1 MPRTVDPALH
11 ARRRETILEA
21 AGRLFAEQGFEW
33 TTVAQIAS
41 AAGVSSGSVFYYFDD
56 KPSVFRAVF
65 EQALPEN
72 EALIARHRGTEE
84 PLAAILDVVSGLAA
98 DAEDPNASGMVVEL
112 LRRIGHDEQ
121 LGAVVERASEVVRE
135 GLAGLVARGIEAGT
149 VDPVLDPADT
159 ATWLENIV
167 DAAYL
172 GARPGHSPLPELRR
186 TVARYLEPG
195 RTETA

>member
-1 MPRTVDPALH
+1 MARTADPALH
-11 ARRRETILEA
+11 ARRREAILDA
-21 AGRLFAEQGFEW
+21 AGRLFGEQGFEW

-56 KPSVFRAVF
+56 KPAVFRAVF
-65 EQALPEN
+65 EQALPHN
-72 EALIARHRGTEE
+72 EALIARHQGTEE

-98 DAEDPNASGMVVEL
+98 DAEDPSASGMVVEL

-121 LGAVVERASEVVRE
+121 LGVVVERASEVVRE

-149 VDPVLDPADT
+149 VDPELDPADT

-172 GARPGHSPLPELRR
+172 GARPGHSPLPALRR

-195 RTETA
+195 RTETV

>member
-21 AGRLFAEQGFEW
+21 AARLFAEQGFEW

-72 EALIARHRGTEE
+72 EALIARHQGTEE
-84 PLAAILDVVSGLAA
+84 PFAAILDVVSGLAA
-98 DAEDPNASGMVVEL
+98 DAEDPNAAGMVVEL

-135 GLAGLVARGIEAGT
+135 GLTGLVARGIEAGT
-149 VDPVLDPADT
+149 VDPALDPADT

-186 TVARYLEPG
+186 TVARYLEPA

>member
-72 EALIARHRGTEE
+72 EALIARHQGTEE